1 MIFSC
6 YRLIENKSMSD
17 GVKIPTDI
25 DLYCVK
31 NEDDI
36 LFLLF
41 EKENGDTIMFWARLE
56 EVVYVCDIEKDFDF
70 NIDDVVNGQYF
81 NLI

>member
-6 YRLIENKSMSD
+6 YKLLENKLMSD
-17 GVKIPTDI
+17 GFEIPKDKN
-25 DLYCVK
+25 LYCIK

-41 EKENGDTIMFWARLE
+41 EKENENTIMFWARIE
-56 EVVYVCDIEKDFDF
+56 EVVYVCDVEKKFEI
-70 NIDDVVNGQYF
+70 NIDNIINGDYF

>member
-1 MIFSC
+1 MIFAC
-6 YRLIENKSMSD
+6 YRLIENKLMSD
-17 GVKIPTDI
+17 GVEIPKDQN
-25 DLYCVK
+25 LYCIK

-41 EKENGDTIMFWARLE
+41 EKEEEKAIMFWARLE
-56 EVVYVCDIEKDFDF
+56 EVTYVCDIEKDFDF
-70 NIDDVVNGQYF
+70 NIDDVINGQYF